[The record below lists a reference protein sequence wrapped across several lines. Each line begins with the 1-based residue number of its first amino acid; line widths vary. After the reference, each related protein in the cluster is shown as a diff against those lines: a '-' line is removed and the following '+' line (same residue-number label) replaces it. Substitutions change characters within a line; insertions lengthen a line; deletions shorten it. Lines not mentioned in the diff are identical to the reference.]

1 VSTPDSTPNGLVVR
15 QYEGMNRLALAVAL
29 VVSALAACGGS
40 GAHPAMPTAPP
51 IKPADDIAVA
61 KPDGPSADPS
71 RDAALKDPRVV
82 DLDIIRIRA
91 TSSGLGGEPELT
103 SVASSDLFRDA
114 TAAAK
119 AGSSQD
125 AIGRYRQLV
134 HDFPESQYAPVSL
147 FNIAALYDK
156 RGEIDQTIAALR
168 ELVASYP
175 QSHESIEGHLYIV
188 ALQSDKQ
195 QWSDALATL
204 AEVLARTNLTFA
216 DRIEAYARKGYV
228 LLSLNKLDDAETALQ
243 AAVAEW
249 RKAPHIDDPYYIAM
263 AQYYRGE
270 IQHHRFADLT
280 LRTGDDEMVADLE
293 KKRTFAVAAYDLWK
307 ESLQFKSAYW
317 ATASGYQM
325 SQIFVELWEAHVKA
339 PYPKHVA
346 IDARPTYV
354 AEVHARVKEH
364 LEKAL
369 EGHRMNI
376 ELAKAYGVETEW
388 SRASTTQALQIQE
401 RLAKETSGV
410 YERPAS

>member
-1 VSTPDSTPNGLVVR
+1 MRRVLLFV
-15 QYEGMNRLALAVAL
+15 
-29 VVSALAACGGS
+29 ALAACGAPA
-40 GAHPAMPTAPP
+40 AHPAMPAAPA
-51 IKPADDIAVA
+51 IKPADDIAIA
-61 KPDGPSADPS
+61 KPTSPSG
-71 RDAALKDPRVV
+71 DAAHDSTLKDPRVV

-91 TSSGLGGEPELT
+91 TSTGVGGEPELT
-103 SVASSDLFRDA
+103 SVASSDLFRAA
-114 TAAAK
+114 TDAAK

-134 HDFPESQYAPVSL
+134 HEFPDSQYAPVSL

-168 ELVASYP
+168 ELIATYP

-188 ALQSDKQ
+188 ALQSDKA

-204 AEVLARTNLTFA
+204 AEVLARPNLTFA
-216 DRIEAYARKGYV
+216 DRIEAFARKGYV
-228 LLSLNKLDDAETALQ
+228 LLALDKLDDAEIALQ

-270 IQHHRFADLT
+270 IQHHRFTYQT
-280 LRTGDDEMVADLE
+280 LRTGDDDMVADLE

-307 ESLQFKSAYW
+307 ESLQFRSAYW

-346 IDARPTYV
+346 LEARPTYV

-364 LEKAL
+364 LQKAL

-376 ELAKAYGVETEW
+376 ELAKAYGVDTEW
-388 SRASTTQALQIQE
+388 SRASTTQSLEIQE
-401 RLAKETSGV
+401 RLAKEASGL
-410 YERPAS
+410 YEKPAL